1 MTESIYLQNGVIK
14 LDSREIILPDLVLNR
29 GDIIGICGE
38 SGCGKSTLASV
49 LSGYQKLDAGELN
62 VPLHLKGQANPVQ
75 WIEQHP
81 EKTFDPHWTIAQS
94 LKEAYRKQDI
104 IPFLLDYQIH
114 STWLERYPRQ
124 LSGGEL
130 QRINILRA
138 MVPSTQFLI
147 CDEITAQLD
156 SITQQQLW
164 QTVMQEVKDRNIG
177 LLIISHQEALL
188 RKLCDRIIVWS

>member
-1 MTESIYLQNGVIK
+1 MTENIYLQNGVIK

-49 LSGYQKLDAGELN
+49 LAGYQKLDAGELN
-62 VPLHLKGQANPVQ
+62 VPLHPKGQANPVQ

-81 EKTFDPHWTIAQS
+81 EKTFDPHWTIARS

-104 IPFLLDYQIH
+104 IPFLVDYQIH
-114 STWLERYPRQ
+114 AAWLERYPRQ

>member
-49 LSGYQKLDAGELN
+49 LAGYQKLDAGELN

-81 EKTFDPHWTIAQS
+81 EKTFDPHWTIARS
-94 LKEAYRKQDI
+94 LKEAYRKQDTM
-104 IPFLLDYQIH
+104 PFLVDYQIH
-114 STWLERYPRQ
+114 AAWLERYPRQ

-164 QTVMQEVKDRNIG
+164 QTVIQEVKARNIG

-188 RKLCDRIIVWS
+188 KKLCDRIIVWS

>member
-1 MTESIYLQNGVIK
+1 MQNGVIK
-14 LDSREIILPDLVLNR
+14 FDSREIILPDLVLSR

-49 LSGYQKLDAGELN
+49 LAGYQKLDAGELN
-62 VPLHLKGQANPVQ
+62 VPLHPKGQANPVQ

-114 STWLERYPRQ
+114 SVWLERYPRQ

-138 MVPSTQFLI
+138 MVPSTQFSI

-164 QTVMQEVKDRNIG
+164 QTVIQEVKARNIG

>member
-1 MTESIYLQNGVIK
+1 MTESIYLQKGVIK

-49 LSGYQKLDAGELN
+49 LAGYQKLDAGELN
-62 VPLHLKGQANPVQ
+62 VPLHPKGQANPVQ

-81 EKTFDPHWTIAQS
+81 EKTFDPHWTIARS
-94 LKEAYRKQDI
+94 LKEAYRKQDT
-104 IPFLLDYQIH
+104 IPFLVDYQIH

-164 QTVMQEVKDRNIG
+164 QTVMQEVKARNIG